1 MKLIFPLFLFLY
13 VKDNFQTV
21 GLLTLFTNLAT
32 ILFAYF
38 YGKKVN
44 GKKNFLTLSL
54 VLVVLVFFMKC
65 NVTGILLVIVSFFE
79 GIVGKMHEIS
89 MSKEF
94 YALSKKFEYYNYN
107 LAYEVIQNVSRTVM
121 TLILLIFIKDLKMMI
136 YVTLLVMLT
145 GIFVKFKKARGRDFD
160 I

>member
-1 MKLIFPLFLFLY
+1 M
-13 VKDNFQTV
+13 
-21 GLLTLFTNLAT
+21 
-32 ILFAYF
+32 
-38 YGKKVN
+38 
-44 GKKNFLTLSL
+44 
-54 VLVVLVFFMKC
+54 VVLVFFMKC